1 MAGRKQQGSWR
12 GNWPIRFQMR
22 WRHLCFVVLMIC
34 LLGSA
39 AAVVVSSHLSR
50 GQYAQLQK
58 LEAARDDARARWGR
72 LLLEESAWSAPARI
86 ESISTERLEMRVP
99 DVHDVEVIR

>member
-1 MAGRKQQGSWR
+1 MAGRSQGGR
-12 GNWPIRFQMR
+12 LGNWPIKIHMR
-22 WRHLCFVVLMIC
+22 WRHLCFVVLMLC

-50 GQYAQLQK
+50 AQYAQLQT

-86 ESISTERLEMRVP
+86 ESISSERLEMRVP

>member
-1 MAGRKQQGSWR
+1 MAGRRQDGWT
-12 GNWPIRFQMR
+12 GNWPIKVQMH
-22 WRHLCFVVLMIC
+22 WRHLCFAVLMLS

-39 AAVVVSSHLSR
+39 AAVVISSHLSR

-86 ESISTERLEMRVP
+86 ESISIERLEMRVP

>member
-1 MAGRKQQGSWR
+1 
-12 GNWPIRFQMR
+12 MR